1 MNTIKISLFLL
12 VLMSLSACGG
22 SSLEKS
28 KDPAK
33 VRAAMKAKQDEIKK
47 LEAEKADLEKW
58 LAQIDSSAK
67 VEKTVEIT
75 TKKLSTKD
83 FAHFVEVQGNI
94 TTAQDPGMASSET
107 GGRVIQLLVKENDYV
122 KKGDLI
128 AKVDLESIRRS
139 ISEIEISLNLA
150 KDMYERQEKL
160 WKQNIGSEV
169 QYLQAKNQVDQL
181 SKTKERLEY
190 ELTKASVYAPASG
203 NVEKVMVKEGEMCGP
218 GTPIVQILNSNA
230 LKIVAQVPEN
240 FLGKVKKGDVVE
252 INFPALDESQSGRV
266 IQISRVIN
274 PVNRT
279 FDVEASVDSKGG
291 LVKPNLLATML
302 IQDYSKPKAIVL
314 PDDLILQ
321 DVNGDSY
328 VMVVEGEKAVKKTI
342 KTGKSYENQT
352 VAESGLN
359 GDEILI
365 VKGARQVVEGD
376 KIKVLEDEK

>member
-33 VRAAMKAKQDEIKK
+33 VRAAIKAKQDEIKK